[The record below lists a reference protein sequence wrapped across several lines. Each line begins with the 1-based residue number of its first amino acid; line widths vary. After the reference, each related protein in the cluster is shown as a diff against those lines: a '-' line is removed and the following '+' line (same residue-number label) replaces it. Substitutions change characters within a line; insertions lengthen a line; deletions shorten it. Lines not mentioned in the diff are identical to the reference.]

1 MIKEILG
8 ILAEGQDLD
17 AEVMKMAM
25 EEIMSGEATPSQIS
39 AFLMGLRVKGETVEE
54 ITAAAKVMRAK
65 AKKVRAPEDVID
77 TCGTGGDHSMTFN
90 ISTASAFVVAGAG
103 VRVAKHGNRAASSH
117 CGSADVLAELGV
129 NLEADIKLVE
139 RCIEEIGIGFL
150 FAPLLH
156 QAMRYAIGPRREMGI
171 RTIFNLLGPLSNPAG
186 AKRQLL
192 GVFDKRWVRPLAEVL
207 KNLGSERAMVVHGED
222 GLDEITLTGATYVAE
237 LKDGEVREYKIEPEE
252 FGFRRCLLSEIRG
265 GTSGYNAEIIRE
277 VLSGSEGVKTDI
289 VLLNAGSAIYVAGK
303 AGSIKE
309 GIELARQTIKSGK
322 AMEKLEA
329 LIKMSNQPAD

>member
-8 ILAEGQDLD
+8 ILGEGEDLD
-17 AEVMKMAM
+17 AEMMEMAM

-309 GIELARQTIKSGK
+309 GIELVRQTIKSGK

>member
-8 ILAEGQDLD
+8 ILGEGEDLD
-17 AEVMKMAM
+17 AEMMEMAM

-277 VLSGSEGVKTDI
+277 VLSGSEGVKTDV

-303 AGSIKE
+303 AESIKE
-309 GIELARQTIKSGK
+309 GIELARQSIKSGK
-322 AMEKLEA
+322 AMEKLES
-329 LIKMSNQPAD
+329 LIKMTNQPAG

>member
-8 ILAEGQDLD
+8 ILGEGEDLD
-17 AEVMKMAM
+17 AEMMEMAM

-222 GLDEITLTGATYVAE
+222 RLDEITLTGATYVAE

>member
-8 ILAEGQDLD
+8 ILGEGEDLD
-17 AEVMKMAM
+17 AEMMEMAM

>member
-1 MIKEILG
+1 MIREILG

-17 AEVMKMAM
+17 SELMEMAM

-65 AKKVRAPEDVID
+65 AKKVRAPQDVID

-156 QAMRYAIGPRREMGI
+156 QAMKYAIGPRREMGI

-192 GVFDKRWVRPLAEVL
+192 GVFDKKWVRPIAEVL

-237 LKDGEVREYKIEPEE
+237 LKQGEVREYKIEPEDL
-252 FGFRRCLLSEIRG
+252 GFKRCLLSEIRG

-277 VLSGSEGVKTDI
+277 VLTGAKTPKTDI
-289 VLLNAGSAIYVAGK
+289 VLLNAGSAIYIAGRAK
-303 AGSIKE
+303 SIQE
-309 GIELARQTIKSGK
+309 GVELARQTIKSGK

-329 LIKMSNQPAD
+329 LIKMSNQPAG

>member
-1 MIKEILG
+1 MIREILG

-17 AEVMKMAM
+17 SELMEIAM

-65 AKKVRAPEDVID
+65 AKKVRAPQDVID

-277 VLSGSEGVKTDI
+277 VLSGGEGVKTDV